1 MLHLTLFTRP
11 IGEEKALSEA
21 GHPVEDH
28 LSDPAHPVL
37 LHHERF

>member
-1 MLHLTLFTRP
+1 MTLFTRA
-11 IGEEKALSEA
+11 IGEEEDHPEA

-37 LHHERF
+37 LQHEGF